1 MKNYKRLLHFL
12 KGRMRYFY
20 ISLIMILIVQL
31 LNFISPL
38 LVKTLLDDYI
48 MGIEYDL
55 VEVKTADEE
64 TTNYNNRY
72 FKQVRFLDED
82 DEIVKDVSIVLYKTG
97 IYFVDEK
104 VTLGSKEMIDNKLI
118 ITTKDNLTYEYQTV
132 KLTSNEIFSFYNPM
146 LHLILLIIGLIFIK
160 SVVTIICNFVQQ
172 MCTNRVINRIVLEER
187 LRGMEVVERLPI
199 KEFEAE
205 PAGKMANR
213 ITRDVDGIL
222 TMYRQILNM
231 FFSAFLSFIFAYI
244 GMFYLDVKL
253 ALLSILI
260 YPFIYLW
267 IRFFL
272 KHLKK
277 IAVKVNEASSML
289 TAKIN
294 EIINGINIL
303 QIFNF
308 KKQTVKEFN
317 VINKE
322 YRDEQLKDVK
332 LNLKLGWNL
341 INVIQG
347 LITTLVVVYFGLQHT
362 VIGDI
367 VVTAGLIYAYNQYI
381 LKLVEPVHI
390 IFTQISTFQNS
401 HVQVDRYHKLIESE
415 LEDNSISD
423 IEKYKGKVE
432 FKNVTFR
439 YVEDTYVLN
448 NINFIIDEKQMVAL
462 VGHTGSGKS
471 SLMNL
476 LLRFYDLELGNGTI
490 YIDEKDISK
499 LEKRTY
505 RKHIGIVL
513 QEPVLFKG
521 TICSNIKFGK
531 DVSDEEVEKV
541 LSMIGGDKIIKKFP
555 KGIHQEI
562 TRAGL
567 NMSAGEKQ
575 IISLARV
582 LIHDPS
588 ILIMDEATSH
598 IDLETES
605 MIKKALK
612 VVAVNRTVII
622 IAHRLS
628 TIYDA
633 DNIIVL
639 DHGRIVEEGTHKEL
653 LKQKGTYYNIYEA
666 QKNGIDDAA

>member
-1 MKNYKRLLHFL
+1 MNNYKRLLHFL

-55 VEVKTADEE
+55 VEVREGDQE
-64 TTNYNNRY
+64 TTEYQDRY
-72 FKQVRFLDED
+72 FKQVRYLDED
-82 DEIVKDVSIVLYKTG
+82 DVIIKDVSIVLYKTG
-97 IYFVDEK
+97 IYFVDAK
-104 VTLGSKEMIDNKLI
+104 VNSGSKELIDNQLV
-118 ITTKDNLTYEYQTV
+118 ITTTDHLTYVYQAT
-132 KLTSNEIFSFYNPM
+132 KLSRDEIFAFYNPM
-146 LHLILLIIGLIFIK
+146 LHFILVIIGLIFIK
-160 SVVTIICNFVQQ
+160 SVITIICNFVQL
-172 MCTNRVINRIVLEER
+172 MCTNRVVNRMVLEER
-187 LRGMEVVERLPI
+187 IKGMKAVERLPI
-199 KEFEAE
+199 KEFEQE

-222 TMYRQILNM
+222 MLYRQLLNM
-231 FFSAFLSFIFAYI
+231 FFSAFISFIFAYV

-253 ALLSILI
+253 ALLSLLI
-260 YPFIYLW
+260 YPFIFIW
-267 IRFFL
+267 IKFFL

-277 IAVKVNEASSML
+277 IAEKVNEASSML

-308 KKQTVKEFN
+308 KNQTVKEFN
-317 VINKE
+317 QINHEYKE
-322 YRDEQLKDVK
+322 EQLKDVK

-341 INVIQG
+341 INVIKG
-347 LITTLVVVYFGLQHT
+347 IITTLVVVYFGLQYT
-362 VIGDI
+362 VIKGI

-381 LKLVEPVHI
+381 LKLVEPIHI

-401 HVQVDRYHKLIESE
+401 HVQTSRYHKLIETP
-415 LEDNSISD
+415 LEDDTVAD
-423 IEKYKGKVE
+423 IERYKGKIC
-432 FKNVTFR
+432 FKHVSFR
-439 YVEDTYVLN
+439 YTPDTYVLQD
-448 NINFIIDEKQMVAL
+448 INFEIKERQMVAL

-476 LLRFYDLELGNGTI
+476 LLRFYDLETNHGTI
-490 YIDEKDISK
+490 LVDDMDISTID
-499 LEKRTY
+499 KRTY

-521 TICSNIKFGK
+521 TIGSNIKFGK
-531 DVSDEEVEKV
+531 DVSDEIVCKV
-541 LSMIGGDKIIKKFP
+541 LTMIGGDKLIKKFP

-582 LIHDPS
+582 LIHNPS

-612 VVAVNRTVII
+612 VVAKDRTVIV

-633 DNIIVL
+633 DKIIVL
-639 DHGRIVEEGTHKEL
+639 DHGKVAEEGTHAEL
-653 LKQKGTYYNIYEA
+653 LNHEGVYKSIYEA
-666 QKNGIDDAA
+666 QKGGFDEAA